1 MRTWIG
7 YLAMCLGM
15 FMAILDIQIVASSLS
30 DIQIALRIPQDQ
42 LSWLQT
48 SYLIAEVIAIPL
60 TGWLVR
66 LLSLRGLFVAADI
79 GFTLASLGCASSFDL
94 APLLIFRVIQG
105 FCGGALIPVVFTSVF
120 TMFPERSRLLA
131 TTVGGVFAMLAPT
144 VGPVVGG
151 YITET
156 YSWHWLFLINLGPGI
171 VVAIVAFYFVRAER
185 PDWSLWRRLDYFS
198 VFLIAVCLASLEL
211 GLKEGPAHH
220 WTGLPVLGLL
230 AMSPIAGFVAIRR
243 CATHRDAVIDLR
255 CFADRRFGISCFY
268 SFILGMGLYGAVYM
282 LPVYLAFVRQH
293 TPLEI
298 GTIMIVMGAAQLASA
313 PFAALAEKRLNR
325 VWLTGF
331 GFALFAAGLI
341 ANGFMTHDTDAA
353 GLFWPQILRGAAL
366 LFCLLPTTTIALE
379 RQPSYLVASASG
391 LFNLQR
397 NLGGAIGIALI
408 DTILEQRVPVHIAAL
423 VERLQAG
430 DPDAARVVGLPLERF
445 HNLPLG
451 LIDEATKAQVAPLVE
466 QAALVLSFNEA
477 WLVVGGLFAVSL
489 LALPLL
495 RRVAP

>member
-1 MRTWIG
+1 
-7 YLAMCLGM
+7 
-15 FMAILDIQIVASSLS
+15 
-30 DIQIALRIPQDQ
+30 
-42 LSWLQT
+42 
-48 SYLIAEVIAIPL
+48 
-60 TGWLVR
+60 
-66 LLSLRGLFVAADI
+66 
-79 GFTLASLGCASSFDL
+79 
-94 APLLIFRVIQG
+94 
-105 FCGGALIPVVFTSVF
+105 
-120 TMFPERSRLLA
+120 
-131 TTVGGVFAMLAPT
+131 LAPT

-171 VVAIVAFYFVRAER
+171 AVAIVAFYFVQAER
-185 PDWSLWRRLDYFS
+185 PDWSLWRRLDYLS
-198 VFLIAVCLASLEL
+198 LFLIAVCLASLEL

-220 WTGLPVLGLL
+220 WTGFLVLGLL
-230 AMSPIAGFVAIRR
+230 ALSLTTGFVAIRR
-243 CATHRDAVIDLR
+243 CATHRDPVIDLR
-255 CFADRRFGISCFY
+255 CFDDRRFGISCFY
-268 SFILGMGLYGAVYM
+268 SFILGMGLYGAVYT

-298 GTIMIVMGAAQLASA
+298 GTIMIVMGAAQLVSA

-379 RQPSYLVASASG
+379 RQPPALVASASG

-451 LIDEATKAQVAPLVE
+451 PIDEATKAQVAPLVE

-495 RRVAP
+495 RRVR